1 MSHQH
6 DTIDRVRSIM
16 AAANPVPADAREGS
30 AGDPRGLETLS
41 RVLAQPS
48 HHAGR
53 AGPRR
58 PPAASRRV
66 KRLIAPLGAGVAIAG
81 LVTGLTVVAQSPK
94 APEHRPAAGAPTAA
108 QHGMPR
114 YYVMLSSGG
123 LSSNLVAAVHDSQTG
138 RVLSRIGV
146 PGSSG
151 SLPSIAADGSDRSY
165 VITSLRPARDGANGV
180 ADLYRL
186 RVSADGRSGKLTR
199 LPVTLAL
206 GGAIHV
212 IDSTAVSPDGS
223 ELAVGLQSYRGA
235 PGQLN
240 SRGEIV
246 VYSLTGGPTRTWT
259 APGDVPALPFSLDWI
274 SQSQLAFTWQDHLK
288 GSATYF
294 FTGRSQIRVLDTSAP
309 GHDLLASR
317 VLLNGGGKLGFIQ
330 SASVG
335 RDGSPIYVATFRVT
349 SIGGSGTAT
358 MLLAQVSPS
367 GAVKK
372 TFAAYTRTYSGL
384 QQEGAVTTP
393 CQVLATDATGQHT
406 LATCPAFGRI
416 GNGGFTP
423 LARSTNDY
431 GAAW

>member
-1 MSHQH
+1 VSHQH

-16 AAANPVPADAREGS
+16 AAANPVPDDAREGS
-30 AGDPRGLETLS
+30 AADPRGLETLS
-41 RVLAQPS
+41 RVLAQPPDQ
-48 HHAGR
+48 AGQ
-53 AGPRR
+53 AAPRR

-66 KRLIAPLGAGVAIAG
+66 RRVIAPLGAGLAVAG

-94 APEHRPAAGAPTAA
+94 APAHRPAAGAPTAA
-108 QHGMPR
+108 QQGTPR

-123 LSSNLVAAVHDSQTG
+123 LPSNLLAAVHSSQTG
-138 RVLSRIGV
+138 RVLSRIRV
-146 PGSSG
+146 PGAFSI
-151 SLPSIAADGSDRSY
+151 LPSIAADGSDRSY
-165 VITSLRPARDGANGV
+165 VITSTLQGRGGKGV
-180 ADLYRL
+180 TALYRL
-186 RVSADGRSGKLTR
+186 RVSADGRSEKLTR
-199 LPVTLAL
+199 LPVNLPLA
-206 GGAIHV
+206 GSNHV

-223 ELAVGLQSYRGA
+223 ELAVGLQSYQGA
-235 PGQLN
+235 PGHLD

-246 VYSLTGGPTRTWT
+246 LYSLTGGPTRTWT

-274 SQSQLAFTWQDHLK
+274 SKSQLAFVWQDQLK

-330 SASVG
+330 SASIG
-335 RDGSPIYVATFRVT
+335 PDGSAINVATFRVT
-349 SIGGSGTAT
+349 SIGGSGTAR

-367 GAVKK
+367 GAVNK
-372 TFAAYTRTYSGL
+372 TFAAYTKTYSGL
-384 QQEGAVTTP
+384 PQEGAVTTP

-416 GNGGFTP
+416 DNGAFTR
-423 LARSTNDY
+423 LARSSADF

>member
-1 MSHQH
+1 MSYQH

-16 AAANPVPADAREGS
+16 AAANPVPDDAREDS
-30 AGDPRGLETLS
+30 AADPHGLETLS
-41 RVLAQPS
+41 RILAQPPDQAS
-48 HHAGR
+48 Q
-53 AGPRR
+53 AGPHT
-58 PPAASRRV
+58 PPAPNRRV
-66 KRLIAPLGAGVAIAG
+66 RRVIAPLGAGLAVAG
-81 LVTGLTVVAQSPK
+81 LVTGLTLVAQSSK
-94 APEHRPAAGAPTAA
+94 APAHRPAAGAPTAA
-108 QHGMPR
+108 QQGTPR
-114 YYVMLSSGG
+114 YYVMLSPGG
-123 LSSNLVAAVHDSQTG
+123 LSGNLLAAVHDSQTG
-138 RVLSRIGV
+138 QVLSRIRV
-146 PGSSG
+146 PGPSG

-165 VITSLRPARDGANGV
+165 VITSTTQGV
-180 ADLYRL
+180 AALYRL
-186 RVSADGRSGKLTR
+186 RVSADGRSEKLTR
-199 LPVTLAL
+199 LAVNLPLA
-206 GGAIHV
+206 GSNHV

-274 SQSQLAFTWQDHLK
+274 SKGQLAFTWQDQLK

-309 GHDLLASR
+309 GHNLLASR
-317 VLLNGGGKLGFIQ
+317 VLLSGGGKLGFIQ

-335 RDGSPIYVATFRVT
+335 PDGSPINVATFRVT
-349 SIGGSGTAT
+349 SIGGRGTAT
-358 MLLAQVSPS
+358 MLLAQVSPN
-367 GAVKK
+367 GAVNKA
-372 TFAAYTRTYSGL
+372 FAAYTRSYSGL
-384 QQEGAVTTP
+384 RQEGTVTTP

-416 GNGGFTP
+416 DNGAFTP
-423 LARSTNDY
+423 LAHNSADF